1 MSWWSD
7 KPRFITT
14 SWEILSGRLANM
26 WSIND
31 VLLKVIRVG
40 DFTICVKPNIVQ
52 N

>member
-7 KPRFITT
+7 KPTFVTP
-14 SWEILSGRLANM
+14 SWEILLERLANM

-31 VLLKVIRVG
+31 VLLQVIRVG
-40 DFTICVKPNIVQ
+40 DFIFCVKSKVVQ

>member
-7 KPRFITT
+7 KPTFIAP
-14 SWEILSGRLANM
+14 SWEILSGKFANM

-31 VLLKVIRVG
+31 VLLHVIRVG
-40 DFTICVKPNIVQ
+40 DFIICVKPNIVQ

>member
-7 KPRFITT
+7 QRTFIKL
-14 SWEILSGRLANM
+14 SWEILSGSLANM

-31 VLLKVIRVG
+31 VLLQVTRVR
-40 DFTICVKPNIVQ
+40 DFIIYVKPNIVQ